1 MPSSSVPLVVILFG
15 VSGVGKTVV
24 GSRLAG
30 ELGWTF
36 YDADSFHSPD
46 NIDRMR
52 RGIPLTDADRW
63 PWLEQVREKI
73 THCLAAGQS
82 AVVACSALK
91 AAYRQYLGGDDR
103 VRFVHLQGDQELI
116 GSRLGQRRDHYMDPQ
131 LLHSQFDALEEPGP
145 GTLVV
150 NVRASPGAIVERIR
164 NELDLR

>member
-1 MPSSSVPLVVILFG
+1 MPTSSVPLVVILFG

-30 ELGWTF
+30 ALGWTF

-52 RGIPLTDADRW
+52 RGIPLTDGDRW
-63 PWLEQVREKI
+63 PWLEQVRAKI
-73 THCLAAGQS
+73 TRCLAAGQS

-91 AAYRQYLGGDDR
+91 AAYRRYLGGDDR
-103 VRFVHLQGDQELI
+103 VMFVHLQGDQELI

-131 LLHSQFDALEEPGP
+131 LLRSQFDSLEEPGP

-150 NVRASPGAIVERIR
+150 NVRASPDAIVETIR